1 MKEKIIG
8 GSSQFGKPVGCCLA
22 LGAAVMVSL
31 TSLAQPTNYNVDLSG
46 PWYGNISQN
55 TPGIINGG
63 DACVPTATVNS
74 FFFLQNYFGV
84 NGLGPNNGLLTSDN
98 ATNAVNEL
106 GVDMGLKQGVGV
118 SDAGF
123 IAGKLK
129 YLSDHGLNN
138 TISLEYEA
146 VDVGLDITPTW
157 AWIYHQLMATQD
169 VEVGF
174 GWWGGSDGHCVT
186 VSSFSFLDAN
196 GDGII
201 DNGENAQLDFTDPWD
216 GNHYVGTLTMSGGSL
231 KLSYV
236 GGAAGAGAWGI
247 VNIAVAES
255 VPEPSTLG
263 LLALS
268 GLALLWRRKRS

>member
-1 MKEKIIG
+1 MG
-8 GSSQFGKPVGCCLA
+8 VLSWWA
-22 LGAAVMVSL
+22 LL
-31 TSLAQPTNYNVDLSG
+31 HWRNPPITTWYLSG

-98 ATNAVNEL
+98 ASNAVNEL

-129 YLSDHGLNN
+129 YLSDHGLTN
-138 TISLEYEA
+138 TVSLEYEA
-146 VDVGLDITPTW
+146 VDVGADITPTW
-157 AWIYHQLMATQD
+157 SWIYHQLVATQD

-186 VSSFSFLDAN
+186 VSSLSFLDAN

-236 GGAAGAGAWGI
+236 GGAAGPDGAWGI
-247 VNIAVAES
+247 INIAVAES
-255 VPEPSTLG
+255 IPEPSAPG
-263 LLALS
+263 LLALG